1 MMDKIRLCT
10 IDSGVNLSH
19 DKLKE
24 DSVQRLNLRSAVSDD
39 RFGHGTAVYGILR
52 STRDIADILSIQF
65 TCQDT
70 VIEEDELIEIL
81 EYLLNHDCPD
91 LINLSLG
98 LNICSQPQQL
108 YSLCQQFYERG
119 TIILAA
125 FDNAGAVSYPAAFD
139 CVIGV
144 TTGENCHKNNDFEYV
159 EDTIVNLAAY
169 GGQQRLLWTDP
180 PYILMGGN
188 SFACAHATV
197 QAARYMAAGFRSFH
211 EILACFRKDAVK
223 YYPAPAVKQKKP
235 LFRIKKAAVFPFNKE
250 MHSLLRFPDLL
261 EFEIIHIYDTKYSG
275 TVGAMTQHLLKDN
288 SVLNRVIENVHDIDW
303 NDFDTLILGHTDE
316 LSALVKDT
324 SLKEKIIHQALKNG
338 KQIFSFD
345 DISSY
350 VVDANDSVYYPYVTQ
365 EMLPPVRFGML
376 YRIPT
381 PVLAIFGTSS
391 KQGKFTLQL
400 TLRKKFL
407 DHGFSVGQL
416 GTEPSS
422 LLFGMN
428 DVFPM
433 GYHSTVYIKDWD
445 VIRYVNHMLNQMA
458 REVPDILLVGS
469 QSGTLPY
476 DTGNITQYPILQ
488 HLLLL
493 ATQPDAVILCINAYD
508 ELDYI
513 ERTVRYIQS
522 TAETTV
528 IGLVIFP
535 MDINSDWTGVYGAR
549 KRLTADES
557 SLLKIKLQQTFQITA
572 YNLGVEQDMDS
583 LYSDIVSFYQ
593 SDD

>member
-1 MMDKIRLCT
+1 MDRIKICT
-10 IDSGVNLSH
+10 IDSGVNLLH
-19 DKLKE
+19 ERLKE
-24 DSVQRLNLRSAVSDD
+24 DHIQRVNLRSAVSDD
-39 RFGHGTAVYGILR
+39 HLGHGTAVYGILR
-52 STRDIADILSIQF
+52 NTRDIADILSIQF

-70 VIEEDELIEIL
+70 MIEEDELIEIL
-81 EYLLNHDCPD
+81 EYLLSYDCPD

-98 LNICSQPQQL
+98 LNICSQPRKL

-119 TIILAA
+119 TVILAA

-159 EDTIVNLAAY
+159 EDIIVNLAAY
-169 GGQQRLLWTDP
+169 GSQQRLLWADP

-211 EILACFRKDAVK
+211 EILDCFRKDAIK
-223 YYPAPAVKQKKP
+223 YYPAPVIQQRKP

-288 SVLNRVIENVHDIDW
+288 SVLNLVIENVHDIDW

-316 LSALVKDT
+316 LSALVKDI
-324 SLKEKIIHQALKNG
+324 SLKERIIHQALKNG
-338 KQIFSFD
+338 KQIFAFD

-350 VVDANDSVYYPYVTQ
+350 AGDANDSVYYPYVTQ

-445 VIRYVNHMLNQMA
+445 AIRYINHLLNQMA
-458 REVPDILLVGS
+458 REGPDILLVGS

-493 ATQPDAVILCINAYD
+493 ATQPDAVILCINVYD

-522 TAETTV
+522 AAETTV

-549 KRLTADES
+549 NRLTADES
-557 SLLKIKLQQTFQITA
+557 SILKIKLQQTFQIPA
-572 YNLGVEQDMDS
+572 YNLGVEQDMDL